1 MMEFL
6 RDPAGKLWFMEMNG
20 RMWGSMALAR
30 RQGLE
35 YPAWAVEA
43 AQVPGF
49 SPTVTKRT
57 LIDNPVRN
65 LGRDILHLL
74 FVLRGP
80 RTPFHRQTWPQ
91 FTHSLRDVFRP
102 APLRQFYNYDP
113 AYRSY
118 MFRDAIATVLG
129 ALK

>member
-6 RDPAGKLWFMEMNG
+6 RDPSGKLWFMELNG

-43 AQVPGF
+43 VEVPGF
-49 SPTVTKRT
+49 RPPEKNGIP
-57 LIDNPVRN
+57 IDEPVRN
-65 LGRDILHLL
+65 LGREILHLL

-80 RTPFHRQTWPQ
+80 KTSFHRQTWPQ
-91 FTHSLRDVFRP
+91 FGKSLQGVLRP

-113 AYRSY
+113 DCRSY
-118 MFRDAIATVLG
+118 MFRDAVATVLG